1 MNTFGKNL
9 KSIRTSQGLSQFQLA
24 KLIGTTPQ
32 RISEWETDKVEP
44 GLTYIIKIM
53 KALDIGFEELTDG
66 INK

>member
-53 KALDIGFEELTDG
+53 KALDIGFEELIDG